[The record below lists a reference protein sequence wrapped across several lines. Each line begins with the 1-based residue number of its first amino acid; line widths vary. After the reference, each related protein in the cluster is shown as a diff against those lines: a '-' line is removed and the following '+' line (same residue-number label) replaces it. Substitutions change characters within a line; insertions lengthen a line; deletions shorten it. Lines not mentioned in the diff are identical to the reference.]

1 MNSLSFCLTHLAH
14 SFGRGMKCLFY
25 QLQGT
30 IVQLFRNIGNQQYA
44 EYRML
49 CENDYNLSV
58 NWSLFHSLLG
68 FNRQRYGK
76 ILNFAA

>member
-14 SFGRGMKCLFY
+14 SFGRGVKCLFY

-49 CENDYNLSV
+49 CETIITCPLVGLSFI
-58 NWSLFHSLLG
+58 LF
-68 FNRQRYGK
+68 
-76 ILNFAA
+76 